1 MPSARRRSVCF
12 RPCPT
17 MLGMPGNDR
26 LERFADLVVRVGANV
41 QPGSFVLLRTDI
53 AHLEIARAVAERAF
67 VAGAS
72 RVEVDWSDGPIRR
85 SQLTHA
91 DIEKLT
97 RPRPWVIERTKAWAA
112 ERGVSITLVGDP
124 DPHLLD
130 DVDPAKAAAFPVEE
144 AMAYREAIQGQ
155 QLRWTV
161 VPAPNPGW
169 AREVFGEPDLERLWD
184 AVATAMRLDEA
195 NPVASWRERAAELAA
210 RARALDALDLT
221 EVRYRS
227 ADTDL
232 TVGLVPDSRWTGGS
246 MDDPDGVT
254 YMPNIPTEEVFTSPD
269 RRRADGVISL
279 TKPVIIGGVVVEG
292 LKVTFRG
299 GRITDITAT
308 SGVESV
314 RAQLDTD
321 EGARSLGEVS
331 LVDRDSRIAKANI
344 LFHNML
350 FDENAACHVAWG
362 QSFPFAVADGLAK
375 SNEERYEI
383 GLNHSAIHTDVVIG
397 GEGLTVTGTGPKGT
411 IEIIRD
417 DRWVLGTWPLRTR
430 RNYKFQP
437 RGGPADR
444 DPAGSFPD
452 LLVVAPAARSR
463 LSSGR

>member
-1 MPSARRRSVCF
+1 MPD
-12 RPCPT
+12 
-17 MLGMPGNDR
+17 NDR

-53 AHLEIARAVAERAF
+53 AHLEIARAVVERAY

-72 RVEVDWSDGPIRR
+72 WVEVDWSDGPIRH

-91 DIEKLT
+91 SIERLT
-97 RPRPWVIERTKAWAA
+97 RTRPWVIEQTKAWAA
-112 ERGVSITLVGDP
+112 ERGVAITLVGDP

-130 DVDPAKAAAFPVEE
+130 DVEPAKAAALRLEE
-144 AMAYREAIQGQ
+144 ARAYREAISGQ

-169 AREVFGEPDLERLWD
+169 AQQIFGEPDLERLWE
-184 AVATAMRLDEA
+184 AVATAMRLDEPD
-195 NPVASWRERAAELAA
+195 PVASWRERTAELAA
-210 RARALDALDLT
+210 RARTLDALDLT
-221 EVRYRS
+221 EVRYHS

-232 TVGLVPDSRWTGGS
+232 TVGLVPNARWTGGS
-246 MDDPDGVT
+246 LDDPDGIT

-279 TKPVIIGGVVVEG
+279 TKPVIIGGLVVEG
-292 LKVTFRG
+292 LKVTFG
-299 GRITDITAT
+299 AGRITDVSAA
-308 SGVESV
+308 SGAETV

-331 LVDRDSRIAKANI
+331 LVDRDSRVAKAGL

-362 QSFPFAVADGLAK
+362 QSFPFSVADGLAM

-383 GLNHSAIHTDVVIG
+383 GLNRSAVHTDVVIG

-411 IEIIRD
+411 SEIIRD
-417 DRWVLGTWPLRTR
+417 DEWVLGV
-430 RNYKFQP
+430 QH
-437 RGGPADR
+437 
-444 DPAGSFPD
+444 
-452 LLVVAPAARSR
+452 
-463 LSSGR
+463 

>member
-1 MPSARRRSVCF
+1 
-12 RPCPT
+12 
-17 MLGMPGNDR
+17 MPGMTDNDR
-26 LERFADLVVRVGANV
+26 LERFSDLVVRVGANV
-41 QPGSFVLLRTDI
+41 QPGSFVLVRSDV
-53 AHLEIARAVAERAF
+53 AHLQIARAVVERAY

-72 RVEVDWSDGPIRR
+72 WVEVDWSDGPIRR
-85 SQLTHA
+85 SQLTHT
-91 DIEKLT
+91 DIERLT
-97 RPRPWVIERTKAWAA
+97 RARPWVVERTKAWAA

-130 DVDPAKAAAFPVEE
+130 DVDPAKVAAFGVEE
-144 AMAYREAIQGQ
+144 ARAYREAVLEQ

-161 VPAPNPGW
+161 VAAPNPGW
-169 AREVFGEPDLERLWD
+169 AAEVFGEPDMERLWD

-195 NPVASWRERAAELAA
+195 DPVTSWRERAAELAA

-232 TVGLVPDSRWTGGS
+232 TVGLVPNARWTGGS

-292 LKVTFRG
+292 LKVTFG
-299 GRITDITAT
+299 AGRITDVTGT
-308 SGVESV
+308 SGTESV
-314 RAQLDTD
+314 RAQLGID

-331 LVDRDSRIAKANI
+331 LVDRDSRIAKAGI

-362 QSFPFAVADGLAK
+362 QSFPFAVADGLSM

-383 GLNHSAIHTDVVIG
+383 GLNRSVIHTDVVIG
-397 GEGLTVTGTGPKGT
+397 GQGLTVTGTGSEGT
-411 IEIIRD
+411 IEILRD
-417 DRWVLGTWPLRTR
+417 DEWVLETR
-430 RNYKFQP
+430 H
-437 RGGPADR
+437 PA
-444 DPAGSFPD
+444 
-452 LLVVAPAARSR
+452 
-463 LSSGR
+463 